1 LARRIRLRYTGL
13 VAFASKIFSVFT
25 GLAFL
30 LFLTR
35 NVTLEDFGVW
45 ALVMVVI
52 HYIIFPHSLTN
63 YWVTRY
69 VARGFKVAKTGL
81 ATNLAL
87 SLLGFVFSLLI
98 SPYIAK
104 TVNADPAYFMV
115 GSLIVPAWYL
125 VLSLEA
131 VARGCIPHIIGYGFV
146 TFEITKVILGLIM
159 IVYMKIGLYGA
170 FMSLVIA
177 YLVQAIFLL
186 ASLRGYVTAGNIDL
200 NTAKKWLKMSWVP
213 FYEGLAYLLLSLDAF
228 IVTLLTFSS
237 LPLSLWRSAL
247 TITTI
252 VSYSTELASA
262 LYPKLLSGGS
272 KQDVETSFKLVLMFA
287 IPCAIGALILAE
299 PLLRIFKREFVDAA
313 IILRVNVLTVLLTC
327 VVGILNFVIIGTEK
341 IDIEDASFKKLL
353 KSRLFLLPTLSYI
366 QALVYL
372 PTICIASAIII
383 NLSLKPVEVNVPL
396 ACTLIGLFSL
406 IPIFTY
412 KYKLAKKILLFQFPV
427 KSSAK
432 YGLASIALAG
442 VIILF
447 HPKTTVQT
455 IASVFLGAFAYFSV
469 LFTIDK
475 DTRQLINSIIST
487 FKSKLRN
494 TRAQK
499 TLNA

>member
-1 LARRIRLRYTGL
+1 MARRIRLRYTGL
-13 VAFASKIFSVFT
+13 LAFASRVFSVFT

-30 LFLTR
+30 FLLTR
-35 NVTLEDFGVW
+35 NVTFKDWGVW

-52 HYIIFPHSLTN
+52 HYIVFPHCLTN
-63 YWVTRY
+63 YWVTRHM
-69 VARGFKVAKTGL
+69 ARGFKVAKTGL
-81 ATNLAL
+81 AMNLAL

-104 TVNADPAYFMV
+104 TIDADPVYFMV
-115 GSLIVPAWYL
+115 GSLILPAWYL

-159 IVYMKIGLYGA
+159 IVYMEIGLYGA

-186 ASLRGYVTAGNIDL
+186 TSLRGYVTEGNIDL
-200 NTAKKWLKMSWVP
+200 NTAKKWLKTSWVP
-213 FYEGLAYLLLSLDAF
+213 FYGGLAPLLLSLDAL
-228 IVTLLTFSS
+228 IVTLLTLSS
-237 LPLSLWRSAL
+237 LPLRLWRAAL
-247 TITTI
+247 MITTI

-272 KQDVETSFKLVLMFA
+272 EQDVETSFKLVLMFA
-287 IPCAIGALILAE
+287 IPSAIGALILAE
-299 PLLRIFKREFVDAA
+299 PLLRIFKREFVEAA
-313 IILRVNVLTVLLTC
+313 IIIQVNVLTVLLTC

-341 IDIEDASFKKLL
+341 VDTEDATFKKLL

-366 QALVYL
+366 RALVYL
-372 PTICIASAIII
+372 PTICIVSVIII
-383 NLSLKPVEVNVPL
+383 NLSLEPVYLNVPL

-406 IPIFTY
+406 IPIFAY
-412 KYKLAKKILLFQFPV
+412 EYMLAKKILPFQFPV
-427 KSSAK
+427 KSLAK
-432 YGLASIALAG
+432 YSLASIALAG

-455 IASVFLGAFAYFSV
+455 IASVFLGAFTYFSV
-469 LFTIDK
+469 LFIIDK
-475 DTRQLINSIIST
+475 DTRQLIDSIIST
-487 FKSKLRN
+487 FKSKD
-494 TRAQK
+494 
-499 TLNA
+499 